1 MDDFASSQPENFYT
15 AVPAGDTLDH
25 LELSAGRMERSQ
37 S

>member
-1 MDDFASSQPENFYT
+1 MDAFASSQPENSST
-15 AVPAGDTLDH
+15 AVPAGDTLEH